1 LLLTYK
7 NVDIEIYIDGLLFD
21 FNINKDINI
30 DLSKNAFNN
39 SISKL
44 SQKHNC
50 LEYWLMSLSER
61 NTLVHSLFLDI
72 CKIELINELL
82 PEYGNIEIFTNNI
95 VIYTYF
101 KKIALVSFQDRFR
114 FEFKKAVQEFK
125 PYFQLFKFLFKKIIF
140 TIRYKNKK
148 LTTDLSNVIIIQT
161 WVGDDN
167 FKDDAFNDSYY
178 GNLANYLKKSD
189 KKVITWPIFYNVQN
203 DKKAVEFI
211 RNNNDIFLLIE
222 DYLKTSDYFFSISL
236 FFKKRFLKI
245 GEVKVGS
252 NDFTTTFKHYQNKE
266 IVGYS
271 ELVYSFTKRLNE
283 LNVKNATFLLNHEN
297 MVPEKALILG
307 VRKFLQDSKVIGY
320 FHTTK
325 SSNQLCLEYAND
337 YEYKIAPKPDA
348 IIFNSN
354 KYKRYY
360 ESKYDYIKTFNGTA
374 FKQLHLK
381 NIIKSNLKTDEILVL
396 FSGTN
401 KEIELMFNLLSQVKN
416 SYKFLFRMHPM
427 NRFDVAKYYQRDNY
441 KIVNK
446 ENMNE
451 LLSKSRKIIS
461 TYSAVALEA
470 ALRGIEV
477 GLIYDKHKL
486 LFNPF
491 DNTDINNYQLI
502 LNNLE
507 LEKFLNKKSE
517 VCKVGQ
523 VFNLDEKYDNVF
535 LEVM

>member
-1 LLLTYK
+1 MLLTYK
-7 NVDIEIYIDGLLFD
+7 NVDLEIYINGLLLD

-30 DLSKNAFNN
+30 ELSKDTFNN

-82 PEYGNIEIFTNNI
+82 PECGNIEIFTNNI

-101 KKIALVSFQDRFR
+101 KKIALVGFQDRLR
-114 FEFKKAVQEFK
+114 FEFKKLVQECK

-148 LTTDLSNVIIIQT
+148 LKTDLSNAIIIQT

-167 FKDDAFNDSYY
+167 FKDGVFNDSYY

-189 KKVITWPIFYNVQN
+189 KKVITWPIFYNVKS

-211 RNNNDIFLLIE
+211 RKNNDIFLLIE
-222 DYLKTSDYFFSISL
+222 DYLKMSDYFFSISL

-252 NDFTTTFKHYQNKE
+252 NDFTTVFKHYQNKE

-271 ELVYSFTKRLNE
+271 DLVYSFTKRLNE

-307 VRKFLQDSKVIGY
+307 VRKFLQDSKIVGY

-325 SSNQLCLEYAND
+325 PSNQLCLEYANN
-337 YEYKIAPKPDA
+337 YEYRIAPKPDV

-354 KYKRYY
+354 EYKKYYEDKYKN
-360 ESKYDYIKTFNGTA
+360 IKTFNGVA

-381 NIIKSNLKTDEILVL
+381 NNTKSDFNTDEILVL
-396 FSGTN
+396 FSGVGEEV
-401 KEIELMFNLLSQVKN
+401 KLMFSLLSKVKN
-416 SYKFLFRMHPM
+416 SYKFLFRMHPL
-427 NRFDVAKYYQRDNY
+427 NRFNVAEFYQYKNY
-441 KIVNK
+441 KIVN
-446 ENMNE
+446 EESIDE
-451 LLSKSRKIIS
+451 LLSKSKKIIS
-461 TYSAVALEA
+461 TYSATALES

-477 GLIYDKHKL
+477 GLIYDKRKL

-491 DNTDINNYQLI
+491 DNTNINNYQLI

-507 LEKFLNKKSE
+507 LEDFLNKKSE
-517 VCKVGQ
+517 VCKFGHF
-523 VFNLDEKYDNVF
+523 FNLDEKHYNVF
-535 LEVM
+535 LEVI